1 MCSWTVENTAGG
13 GSLRKPNKLNSDIK
27 CETADGL
34 RDNRFLGHSDENIQY
49 LSWKSGAA
57 MIVY

>member
-1 MCSWTVENTAGG
+1 MMCSWTVENTAGG

-27 CETADGL
+27 CETVDGL

-49 LSWKSGAA
+49 LS
-57 MIVY
+57 